1 MQNYIVAPGDIIAP
15 AVVLVLWTLFLLV
28 WMTGKRM
35 NAPGEKVDMSTIPAG
50 IRGSDMEATLPKRT
64 VWMAH
69 NHTHL
74 HEQPT
79 LFYAIVAYAAIIGA
93 VAQVDVLLAWIYVGV
108 RIAHSLWQ
116 AFVNTISIRFL
127 LFLIAT
133 FCLVALAVRVLM
145 VVCG

>member
-1 MQNYIVAPGDIIAP
+1 MNGQIVAPAL
-15 AVVLVLWTLFLLV
+15 VLVLWTLFLLV

-35 NAPGEKVDMSTIPAG
+35 NAPGEKVDMSKVPAG
-50 IRGSDMEATLPKRT
+50 IRGQDMEGTLPKAT

-79 LFYAIVAYAAIIGA
+79 LFYAVVAYAAILGA
-93 VAQVDVLLAWIYVGV
+93 VAQTDVMLAWLYVGA

-116 AFVNTISIRFL
+116 SFVNTISIRFL
-127 LFLIAT
+127 LFLIGT
-133 FCLVALAVRVLM
+133 FSLAGLAVRVLM
-145 VVCG
+145 AACA

>member
-1 MQNYIVAPGDIIAP
+1 MTNQIVAPAL
-15 AVVLVLWTLFLLV
+15 VLVLWTLFLLF

-35 NAPGEKVDMSTIPAG
+35 NAPGEKVDMAKVPPG
-50 IRGSDMEATLPKRT
+50 LRGSDMEGSLPKTT

-79 LFYAIVAYAAIIGA
+79 LFYATVAFAAVAGA
-93 VAQVDVLLAWIYVGV
+93 VSAVDVWLAWGYVGL

-116 AFVNTISIRFL
+116 SMVNTIQLRFM
-127 LFLIAT
+127 LFLGAT
-133 FCLVALAVRVLM
+133 LCLVALAVRVLLA
-145 VVCG
+145 VTA